1 IAAAAALVSGT
12 STGFMLTVGLL
23 GSVDVLSLAMIV
35 AGIRGRDSGWIG
47 FLAFVGVVALIFAP
61 FTSVLPQ
68 QTEVVPFG
76 NATIFAQPAE
86 SDRAMLMLAGNATVD
101 LEDLTRTS
109 PARHIDVWLLRGNV
123 TVRLAD
129 DHTARTN

>member
-1 IAAAAALVSGT
+1 
-12 STGFMLTVGLL
+12 
-23 GSVDVLSLAMIV
+23 
-35 AGIRGRDSGWIG
+35 
-47 FLAFVGVVALIFAP
+47 
-61 FTSVLPQ
+61 
-68 QTEVVPFG
+68 

-109 PARHIDVWLLRGNV
+109 PARHIDVWLLGGNV

-129 DHTARTN
+129 DHTARTKINVLAGNIHDMRLAESERRQGGIFLSRSFDQSVASGQQQATTVPARLAGGNVYLEDWT